1 MIPNGSYGWCP
12 LHWGIEQKFG
22 NRKNPHF
29 EFSSDEMQIL
39 SRLRKNPEYCDLVIS
54 AYTLK
59 QMNGIDF
66 LETVRRLNPAISTVL
81 CSESLDADLQWY
93 VNNQIIDRIVLR
105 DQLESE
111 LEQAIDAEKR

>member
-1 MIPNGSYGWCP
+1 
-12 LHWGIEQKFG
+12 
-22 NRKNPHF
+22 
-29 EFSSDEMQIL
+29 MQIL

-66 LETVRRLNPAISTVL
+66 LETVRRLNPAIRTVL